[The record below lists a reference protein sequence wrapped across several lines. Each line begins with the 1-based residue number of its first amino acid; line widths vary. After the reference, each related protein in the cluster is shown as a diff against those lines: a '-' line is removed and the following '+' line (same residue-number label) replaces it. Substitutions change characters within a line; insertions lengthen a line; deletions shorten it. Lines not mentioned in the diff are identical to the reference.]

1 MMLRTALLAVM
12 VFASAPVVEAQS
24 PEHLTIGLA
33 DAVTSV
39 DPHFYNATPNHNL
52 AMHVFDRLV
61 DRTAAAE
68 PVPGLALS
76 WQAVGEDT
84 WEFNLR
90 AGVRWHD
97 GAPFTADDVAF
108 TFDRARSV
116 LNDPGGF
123 AGMQLGR

>member
-68 PVPGLALS
+68 AEVARVAGTVLAGGRRGYVGVQPARRRALARRC
-76 WQAVGEDT
+76 AV
-84 WEFNLR
+84 
-90 AGVRWHD
+90 H
-97 GAPFTADDVAF
+97 
-108 TFDRARSV
+108 
-116 LNDPGGF
+116 
-123 AGMQLGR
+123 GR